1 MAFWMRT
8 ESPPITELDTSMF
21 KRAAPLAGA
30 ALAGAAFAYLFD
42 PDRGKGRRAKLRDM
56 TMGRARGTVRRAE
69 RAGRRVT
76 SDAYGIRQRLTHRT
90 PEEPFPDDATLAQK
104 VRSEILGW
112 GSEFD
117 TASILVNAEEG
128 IVVLRGQV
136 DRPDQIEKLERQVR
150 RLPGVVDVHNLLHL
164 KGAPAPNKQEAVEAS
179 RGGLGRR
186 A

>member
-8 ESPPITELDTSMF
+8 ETPPIAELGTPLYR
-21 KRAAPLAGA
+21 RAAPLAGA
-30 ALAGAAFAYLFD
+30 ALTGAAFAYLFD

-69 RAGRRVT
+69 RAGRRIS
-76 SDAYGIRQRLTHRT
+76 SDAYGMRQRLTHRA
-90 PEEPFPDDATLAQK
+90 PEDPFPDDKTLAQK

-112 GSEFD
+112 GTEFD
-117 TASILVNAEEG
+117 SASILVNAEDG
-128 IVVLRGQV
+128 VVVLRGQV
-136 DRPDQIEKLERQVR
+136 DQPDQIEKLERQVR
-150 RLPGVVDVHNLLHL
+150 RLPGVVDVQNLLHI
-164 KGAPAPNKQEAVEAS
+164 KGSPAPNKQEAMEAS